1 MQTFGKHERL
11 CSAAAVS
18 ELFNSGRQHFRHPVK
33 LLWINFP
40 SQESGVS
47 ILISVSKRNFKRAV
61 DRNKIKRL
69 LRECYRRNKGILEH
83 PGNSGRLLFG
93 LIYVGK
99 EIPRFSIL
107 EPIIIELLHRLKVDY
122 ENVTG

>member
-11 CSAAAVS
+11 CSAAAIN
-18 ELFNSGRQHFRHPVK
+18 ELFKSGRQNFKHPVK
-33 LLWINFP
+33 LLWINIP
-40 SQESGVS
+40 SKEAGVS

-69 LRECYRRNKGILEH
+69 LRESYRKNKAIIEHQGIT
-83 PGNSGRLLFG
+83 GRLLLG

-99 EIPRFSIL
+99 EIPRYSIL

-122 ENVTG
+122 ENAAG